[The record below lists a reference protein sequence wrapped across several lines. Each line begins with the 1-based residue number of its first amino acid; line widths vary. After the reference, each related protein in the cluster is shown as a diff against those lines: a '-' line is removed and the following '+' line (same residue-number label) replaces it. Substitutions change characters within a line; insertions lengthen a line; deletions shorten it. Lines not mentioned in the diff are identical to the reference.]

1 MRSVPKKN
9 IGILIGSLEVG
20 GAQTMALQLLKLLT
34 QNGFNA
40 YLFSMDKNKDSRLPG
55 NRSMQ
60 KQISRRIILLSQSSV
75 TRGPVIK
82 AISAVMIYS
91 RLVRLIREK
100 EIDVMISFMERAN
113 ILNLLL
119 KSVKTKIISIRIH
132 VQRLNDKSLLKQWV
146 IKMLYP
152 FLLKRADIVNFNSL
166 ESAGS
171 FSSKFSIDKKKI
183 SVIHNFCDP
192 DHLTKKSLESVQ
204 WTYDYLFEKQVI
216 VSSGRLV
223 RQKGHHEL
231 IRAFAD
237 LCQTNEQAMLMIIG
251 EGPLRKELVELS
263 RSLGIKERVV
273 FENFHKN
280 LVACLK
286 KSTVFVLSSHV
297 EGFPNVLLEA
307 LSIGLPVIS
316 TDCSS
321 GPRELL
327 APDTDPFVKTQTID
341 YAQFGVLTPPFNSVT
356 INNDSLS
363 YAEKNLSRAIRI
375 LLEKNEMRDHYRQNA
390 RARAVMF
397 SEKNIQQKW
406 LELFENPRVQNW
418 DKKLS

>member
-132 VQRLNDKSLLKQWV
+132 VQRLNDKSLLKQWM

-251 EGPLRKELVELS
+251 EGPLREELVELS

-280 LVACLK
+280 LVASLK
-286 KSTVFVLSSHV
+286 KATVFVLSSHV

>member
-1 MRSVPKKN
+1 MRSVHKKN

-20 GAQTMALQLLKLLT
+20 GAQTMALQLLKILT

-40 YLFSMDKNKDSRLPG
+40 YLFSMDKNLESRLPG
-55 NRSMQ
+55 NKNMQ
-60 KQISRRIILLSQSSV
+60 NQIAERIIVLSPSSV
-75 TRGPVIK
+75 TRGPVVK
-82 AISAVMIYS
+82 SISAILIYS
-91 RLVRLIREK
+91 KLIRLIK
-100 EIDVMISFMERAN
+100 ENKIDVMISFMERAN

-119 KSVKTKIISIRIH
+119 MSVKTKIISIRIH
-132 VQRLNDKSLLKQWV
+132 VQRLNEKSLLKQWM
-146 IKMLYP
+146 IKTLYP
-152 FLLKRADIVNFNSL
+152 FLLNRADIVNFNSL

-171 FSSKFSIDKKKI
+171 FSSKFPVDKNKI

-192 DHLTKKSLESVQ
+192 DHLTNKSLESVR
-204 WTYDYLFEKQVI
+204 WRYDHLFEKPVI
-216 VSSGRLV
+216 ISSGRLV

-237 LCQTNEQAMLMIIG
+237 LCQTDEQVLLMIIG
-251 EGPLRKELVELS
+251 EGPLREDLVELS

-273 FENFHKN
+273 FERFHKN

-286 KSTVFVLSSHV
+286 KATVFVLSSHV

-327 APDTDPFVKTQTID
+327 APDTNPFVKTQTID
-341 YAQFGVLTPPFNSVT
+341 YAQFGVLTPPFSSLT
-356 INNDSLS
+356 IKNDSLS
-363 YAEKNLSRAIRI
+363 YAEKILSQAMGN
-375 LLEKNEMRDHYRQNA
+375 LLEKKEIRDHYRHNA
-390 RARAVMF
+390 RARGAMF
-397 SEKNIQQKW
+397 SEKHIQQKW
-406 LELFENPRVQNW
+406 LELFENPRVRNW
-418 DKKLS
+418 DKNLS